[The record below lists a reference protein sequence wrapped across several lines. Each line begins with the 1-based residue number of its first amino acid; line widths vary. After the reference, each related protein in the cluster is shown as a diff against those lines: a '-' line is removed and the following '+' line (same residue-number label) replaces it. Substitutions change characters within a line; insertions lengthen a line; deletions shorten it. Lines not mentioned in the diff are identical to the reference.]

1 MHSGRWRLK
10 MTNVVVFRSLFC
22 RFRNTIIV
30 NRQFVATKP
39 DFNRCVL
46 FNHHHIVGE
55 VVTGISRCSFF
66 STSNTSGN
74 NINNN
79 NSSILNVTSSKNIN
93 TAAIVSVFVTPS
105 TNDCNNSFGDRKSDT
120 SSSYG
125 GNNNDDKKISTSDS
139 NVDSVDNHSK
149 SLDGTSELC
158 SVYVHPL
165 SQIVLE
171 YLQDCRHEWIT
182 EKGFDR
188 SLTLHR
194 DGSFEVKGSLSSV
207 CITSDLN
214 SNGNGIVRQQNN
226 FDGKNNNM
234 NTNNDN
240 GSNYDKRRNTETT
253 NSISI
258 IDETKEMIAKT
269 TSIKSDSETLSSTI
283 TSTCHDEPT
292 TTSNQQQHNIQVD
305 DNSRIWTSYDEQEK
319 KHWLTVRKGLFRQ
332 RFLLQD
338 NLVPA
343 WNGNR
348 GTSLPERIHIA
359 VDGMIR
365 AVDLFQRSSQTT
377 TQIEFPRQ
385 R

>member
-1 MHSGRWRLK
+1 
-10 MTNVVVFRSLFC
+10 MTNIVVFRSLFC

-30 NRQFVATKP
+30 NRQFAATKP
-39 DFNRCVL
+39 GLN
-46 FNHHHIVGE
+46 
-55 VVTGISRCSFF
+55 SFF
-66 STSNTSGN
+66 STSNSSGS

-79 NSSILNVTSSKNIN
+79 KSGVLNVTSSKNIN
-93 TAAIVSVFVTPS
+93 TTATIVSVCVIPS
-105 TNDCNNSFGDRKSDT
+105 TNDCNNFLDDRKSDT

-125 GNNNDDKKISTSDS
+125 RNNINVNNNDVKKESASDS
-139 NVDSVDNHSK
+139 NVGNVDNLSK

-171 YLQDCRHEWIT
+171 YLQDCRHKWIT

-194 DGSFEVKGSLSSV
+194 DGSFEVKGSLPSV
-207 CITSDLN
+207 CVTSDINL
-214 SNGNGIVRQQNN
+214 NGNGVVRKQNM

-234 NTNNDN
+234 NNDTDR

-253 NSISI
+253 NPISI
-258 IDETKEMIAKT
+258 IDETKEMTTKT
-269 TSIKSDSETLSSTI
+269 ASIKSDSKSISSTI
-283 TSTCHDEPT
+283 TDTCHVET
-292 TTSNQQQHNIQVD
+292 TTTENQQQHNIQID
-305 DNSRIWTSYDEQEK
+305 DNIRIWTSYDEEEK
-319 KHWLTVRKGLFRQ
+319 KHWLTARKGLFRQ

-338 NLVPA
+338 NLLSA

-348 GTSLPERIHIA
+348 GSLPERIHVA

-365 AVDLFQRSSQTT
+365 AVDLFESRNQST
-377 TQIEFPRQ
+377 TQR
-385 R
+385 

>member
-1 MHSGRWRLK
+1 
-10 MTNVVVFRSLFC
+10 MTNIVVFRSLFC

-39 DFNRCVL
+39 GFNRCVL
-46 FNHHHIVGE
+46 FNRHNVVRE
-55 VVTGISRCSFF
+55 VATGISRCSLF
-66 STSNTSGN
+66 STSNTSDN

-79 NSSILNVTSSKNIN
+79 NSGVLNVTNSKNIN
-93 TAAIVSVFVTPS
+93 TTAAVVSVYVIPS
-105 TNDCNNSFGDRKSDT
+105 TSDCNNSPDDRKSDT
-120 SSSYG
+120 SSSYRG
-125 GNNNDDKKISTSDS
+125 NNINANNNDVKKKSASDS
-139 NVDSVDNHSK
+139 NVGNVDNHSK
-149 SLDGTSELC
+149 SLDGKSELC

-207 CITSDLN
+207 CITSDINL
-214 SNGNGIVRQQNN
+214 NGIGIVYKQNI
-226 FDGKNNNM
+226 FDGKNKNI
-234 NTNNDN
+234 NNDN
-240 GSNYDKRRNTETT
+240 DRGSNYDKRRNTETT
-253 NSISI
+253 NPISI
-258 IDETKEMIAKT
+258 INETKEMTSKT
-269 TSIKSDSETLSSTI
+269 TTIKSDSESISSTI
-283 TSTCHDEPT
+283 TDSCHVET
-292 TTSNQQQHNIQVD
+292 TTTANQQQHNIQID
-305 DNSRIWTSYDEQEK
+305 DNVRIWTSYDEEEK
-319 KHWLTVRKGLFRQ
+319 KHWLTARKGLFRQ

-338 NLVPA
+338 NLLSA

-348 GTSLPERIHIA
+348 GSLPERIHVA

-365 AVDLFQRSSQTT
+365 AVDLFESRSQST
-377 TQIEFPRQ
+377 TQIEFPHQ